1 MSLQKGKGIDDFMR
15 NKFIISFLFTWIFLT
30 GDALYFN
37 AYLSSDFILLNVADA
52 QNDDDEVKKD
62 RKYINL
68 VVGLDENI
76 KVPHMP
82 KKHQFKGDFKRLTS
96 VTYLKNLRTLR
107 FSPKKVGSA
116 TLTIQDARGRII
128 SEFFLTI
135 RRSDL
140 NKVAKEIQ
148 LLLSEVD
155 GITVRI
161 INNKVIVDGQ
171 VLLPKELSRIYS
183 VVEQY
188 GDKASNLV
196 TLSPIAQRKIA
207 EYIERD
213 INNPQ
218 IHVRNVNGKFLLE
231 GVADVGSTP
240 ENRRER
246 DRAEAIAKV
255 YFPDIEVVRGEGK
268 VIRRVSSSHVINLIR
283 IPSEQKPPPREKPP
297 DKLIQIIVHF
307 VELQKDY
314 TKFFRFDWTPQ
325 LGDQT
330 KYEFRT
336 QSSSGLGGI
345 VGAISGTISNLLP
358 KLNWAKEH
366 GHARVLHSASVIVKD
381 KSPGVINSTTKI
393 PYIGVQ
399 AVGGAGI
406 ATGTQ
411 FTEPVGIQSRI
422 VPSVVGSN
430 DNIQLD
436 VSFQVSTPGSG
447 SPPRISKNEIRTL
460 IIVRSRESAAI
471 GGLVTQNSG
480 TNYNKQPDSG
490 GNPLISLYAS
500 KDFRKDQTQFVVF
513 VTPII
518 KASASSGADRI
529 KRKFRLYNN

>member
-1 MSLQKGKGIDDFMR
+1 MKSKTVTLYLFIWVFFIGSNNFDNNLLLGLMSL
-15 NKFIISFLFTWIFLT
+15 NT
-30 GDALYFN
+30 GN
-37 AYLSSDFILLNVADA
+37 A
-52 QNDDDEVKKD
+52 QNKEPKKD

-76 KVPHMP
+76 KIPNMP
-82 KKHQFKGDFKRLTS
+82 KKHQLKGDFKKLTS
-96 VTYLKNLRTLR
+96 VKYLKDFKTLR
-107 FSPKKVGSA
+107 FSPKKIGSA

-135 RRSDL
+135 RKSDL

-231 GVADVGSTP
+231 GVADIGSAT
-240 ENRRER
+240 ENLRER

-255 YFPDIEVVRGEGK
+255 YFPDVEVIRGEGK
-268 VIRRVSSSHVINLIR
+268 VIRRIGSTHVINLIR
-283 IPSEQKPPPREKPP
+283 IPAEQKPPPGEKPP
-297 DKLIQIIVHF
+297 DKLIQIIFHF
-307 VELQKDY
+307 VELKKDY

-325 LGDQT
+325 IGDQT

-345 VGAISGTISNLLP
+345 IGSISGTISNLLP
-358 KLNWAKEH
+358 KLNWAKQH
-366 GHARVLHSASVIVKD
+366 GHARVLRSASVMVKNTSRGIID
-381 KSPGVINSTTKI
+381 STTKI

-399 AVGGAGI
+399 SVGAGGI

-411 FTEPVGIQSRI
+411 FTPDIGIQSAI
-422 VPSVVGSN
+422 VPTIVGSN

-436 VSFQVSTPGSG
+436 VSFRISTPGPG
-447 SPPRISKNEIRTL
+447 SPPVISTNFVKTV

-480 TNYNKQPDSG
+480 TGYNTDRPSG
-490 GNPLISLYAS
+490 GNPLISLFAS
-500 KDFRKDQTQFVVF
+500 KNFRRNQTQFVVF

-518 KASASSGADRI
+518 KASASSGTDRI
-529 KRKFRLYNN
+529 KRKFRLQADSN

>member
-1 MSLQKGKGIDDFMR
+1 MIIKNRI
-15 NKFIISFLFTWIFLT
+15 IISFLFTWVFLI
-30 GDALYFN
+30 GDSIYFN
-37 AYLSSDFILLNVADA
+37 AHLLSNFISLNLAGA
-52 QNDDDEVKKD
+52 QNDETKRE

-68 VVGLDENI
+68 VVGLDENVE
-76 KVPHMP
+76 VPNMP
-82 KKHQFKGDFKRLTS
+82 RRHQFKGDFKKFTS
-96 VTYLKNLRTLR
+96 ITYLKDIKALR
-107 FSPKKVGSA
+107 FSPKRVGSA

-128 SEFFLTI
+128 SEFFLTV

-148 LLLSEVD
+148 LLLSEID

-183 VVEQY
+183 VVQQY

-218 IHVRNVNGKFLLE
+218 IHVRTVNGKFLLE
-231 GVADVGSTP
+231 GIADVGSAT
-240 ENRRER
+240 ENLRER
-246 DRAEAIAKV
+246 SRAEAIAKV

-268 VIRRVSSSHVINLIR
+268 VIRRLASSPVINLIR

-314 TKFFRFDWTPQ
+314 SKFFRFDWTPQ
-325 LGDQT
+325 VEDKT
-330 KYEFRT
+330 KYQFRT

-381 KSPGVINSTTKI
+381 KSPGIINSTTKI
-393 PYIGVQ
+393 PFINVQ
-399 AVGGAGI
+399 AAGGGGVVAGTDFVDAGI
-406 ATGTQ
+406 WSEIT
-411 FTEPVGIQSRI
+411 PK
-422 VPSVVGSN
+422 VVGAN
-430 DNIQLD
+430 DNIELN
-436 VSFQVSTPGSG
+436 VTFRVSTPGSG
-447 SPPRISKNEIRTL
+447 SPPRISTNEIKTL
-460 IIVRSRESAAI
+460 VVVRSRESAAI

-490 GNPLISLYAS
+490 GNVLISLYAS

-513 VTPII
+513 VTPVI
-518 KASASSGADRI
+518 KASASSGTDRI
-529 KRKFRLYNN
+529 KRKFRLYSN